1 MTLETTINGQL
12 FTMHFSGALFWNEK
26 NTLLIADVHLGKV
39 MHFRKNG
46 FAIPNDA
53 LHKNFE
59 KLIEVVD
66 FFKASTILFLG
77 DLFHSTKNSEWDLF
91 VEWSKKCTCEI
102 VLIAGNHDI
111 MDVQNYENNEIE
123 VVDYIRID
131 DFLLTHHPTEVEGM
145 FNFSGHIHPGIVLR
159 GLGRGHLKLPCFFQ
173 RNNQMILP
181 AFGEF
186 TGLGII
192 KPQEGDLIFAVT
204 KQEIVLIKKLK
215 NGL

>member
-1 MTLETTINGQL
+1 MILETTINDQL
-12 FTMHFSGALFWNEK
+12 FTMHSSGALFWNEK

-39 MHFRKNG
+39 THFRKNG

-91 VEWSKKCTCEI
+91 MEWSKECTCEI

-111 MDVQNYENNEIE
+111 IDAQNYVNNGIK
-123 VVDYIRID
+123 VVDYIRMD
-131 DFLLTHHPTEVEGM
+131 DFLLTHHPTEVEEM

-173 RNNQMILP
+173 RKQQMILP
-181 AFGEF
+181 AFGAF
-186 TGLGII
+186 TGLGIM
-192 KPQEGDLIFAVT
+192 KPQKGDTIFAVT
-204 KQEIVLIKKLK
+204 KEEIVLIRKSED
-215 NGL
+215 

>member
-1 MTLETTINGQL
+1 MTLETTINDQL
-12 FTMHFSGALFWNEK
+12 FTMHSSGALFWNKK

-39 MHFRKNG
+39 THFRKNG

-91 VEWSKKCTCEI
+91 VEWSEKCTCEI

-111 MDVQNYENNEIE
+111 IDAQNYVNNGIK
-123 VVDYIRID
+123 VVDYIRMD

-173 RNNQMILP
+173 RKQQMILP
-181 AFGEF
+181 AFGAF
-186 TGLGII
+186 TGLGIM
-192 KPQEGDLIFAVT
+192 KPQEGDMIFAVT
-204 KQEIVLIKKLK
+204 KEEIVLIRKSED
-215 NGL
+215 

>member
-12 FTMHFSGALFWNEK
+12 FTMHSSGAVFWNEK

-59 KLIEVVD
+59 KLVEVVD
-66 FFKASTILFLG
+66 FFNPSTILFLG

-111 MDVQNYENNEIE
+111 IDTKNYEKSGIK
-123 VVDYIRID
+123 VVDYSRID

-159 GLGRGHLKLPCFFQ
+159 GLGRGHLKLPCFYQ
-173 RNNQMILP
+173 RKNQMILP
-181 AFGEF
+181 AFGAF
-186 TGLGII
+186 TGLGIV
-192 KPQEGDLIFAVT
+192 KPHEGDTVFAVT
-204 KQEIVLIKKLK
+204 KEEIVLIKRAE
-215 NGL
+215 N

>member
-1 MTLETTINGQL
+1 MTLENTINGQI
-12 FTMHFSGALFWNEK
+12 FTMHSSGALFWNEK

-39 MHFRKNG
+39 THFRKNG
-46 FAIPNDA
+46 FAIPNEA

-66 FFKASTILFLG
+66 FFNPSTILFLG

-91 VEWSKKCTCEI
+91 VNWAKECRCEI
-102 VLIAGNHDI
+102 VLIAGNHDVI
-111 MDVQNYENNEIE
+111 DAKNYESHGIK
-123 VVDYIRID
+123 VLDCIRLD

-173 RNNQMILP
+173 RKCQLILP
-181 AFGEF
+181 AFGAF
-186 TGLGII
+186 TGLGIM

-204 KQEIVLIKKLK
+204 KEEIVQI
-215 NGL
+215 

>member
-1 MTLETTINGQL
+1 MTLETNINGRL
-12 FTMHFSGALFWNEK
+12 FTMHSSGALFWNEK

-59 KLIEVVD
+59 KLIEVVN
-66 FFKASTILFLG
+66 FFNPSTILFLG

-91 VEWSKKCTCEI
+91 VQWSKECTCEI
-102 VLIAGNHDI
+102 ILIAGNHDI
-111 MDVQNYENNEIE
+111 IDAKNYEKNGIK

-131 DFLLTHHPTEVEGM
+131 DFLLTHHPTEVKGM

-173 RNNQMILP
+173 RKNQMILP
-181 AFGEF
+181 TFGAF
-186 TGLGII
+186 TGLGIM
-192 KPQEGDLIFAVT
+192 KPQEGDVIFAVT
-204 KQEIVLIKKLK
+204 KEEIVQI
-215 NGL
+215 

>member
-1 MTLETTINGQL
+1 MILETTINDQL
-12 FTMHFSGALFWNEK
+12 FTMHSSGALFWNEK

-39 MHFRKNG
+39 THFRKNG

-53 LHKNFE
+53 LYKNFE

-66 FFKASTILFLG
+66 FFNASTILFLG

-91 VEWSKKCTCEI
+91 VDWSKKCTCEI

-111 MDVQNYENNEIE
+111 MDANNYESNGIK
-123 VVDYIRID
+123 VVDNIRMD

-159 GLGRGHLKLPCFFQ
+159 GLGKSHLKLPCFFQ
-173 RNNQMILP
+173 SKQQMILP
-181 AFGEF
+181 AFGAF
-186 TGLGII
+186 TGLGIM
-192 KPQEGDLIFAVT
+192 KPKKGDKIFAVT
-204 KQEIVLIKKLK
+204 KEEIVLI
-215 NGL
+215 NETDN

>member
-1 MTLETTINGQL
+1 MTLETNINGQL
-12 FTMHFSGALFWNEK
+12 FTMHSSGALFWNEK
-26 NTLLIADVHLGKV
+26 NMLLIADVHLGKV
-39 MHFRKNG
+39 THFRKNG

-59 KLIEVVD
+59 KLIEVVN
-66 FFKASTILFLG
+66 FFNASTIFFLG

-91 VEWSKKCTCEI
+91 VKWSKECTCEI
-102 VLIAGNHDI
+102 ILIAGNHDI
-111 MDVQNYENNEIE
+111 INAKNYEKNGIK

-173 RNNQMILP
+173 RKNQMILP
-181 AFGEF
+181 AFGAF

-192 KPQEGDLIFAVT
+192 KPQEGDVIFAVT
-204 KQEIVLIKKLK
+204 KEEIILIK
-215 NGL
+215 NEE

>member
-1 MTLETTINGQL
+1 MILETTINDQL
-12 FTMHFSGALFWNEK
+12 FTMHSSGALFWNEK

-39 MHFRKNG
+39 THFRKNG

-77 DLFHSTKNSEWDLF
+77 DLFHSTKNNEWDLF
-91 VEWSKKCTCEI
+91 VEWSEKCTCEV

-111 MDVQNYENNEIE
+111 IDAQNYINNGIK
-123 VVDYIRID
+123 VIDYIRID
-131 DFLLTHHPTEVEGM
+131 NFLLTHHPTEVEGM

-173 RNNQMILP
+173 RKQQMILP
-181 AFGEF
+181 AFGVF
-186 TGLGII
+186 TGLGIM
-192 KPQEGDLIFAVT
+192 KPQKGDTIFAVT
-204 KQEIVLIKKLK
+204 KEEIVLIRKSED
-215 NGL
+215 

>member
-1 MTLETTINGQL
+1 MILETTINDQL
-12 FTMHFSGALFWNEK
+12 FTMHSSGALFWNEK

-39 MHFRKNG
+39 THFRKNG

-91 VEWSKKCTCEI
+91 VKWSKECTCEI
-102 VLIAGNHDI
+102 VLIVGNHDI
-111 MDVQNYENNEIE
+111 IDAQNYINNGIK
-123 VVDYIRID
+123 VVDYIRMD
-131 DFLLTHHPTEVEGM
+131 DFLLTHHPTEVERM

-173 RNNQMILP
+173 RKNQMILP
-181 AFGEF
+181 AFGAF
-186 TGLGII
+186 TGLGIM
-192 KPQEGDLIFAVT
+192 KPQEGDTIFAVT
-204 KQEIVLIKKLK
+204 KEEIVLIRKSVD
-215 NGL
+215 

>member
-1 MTLETTINGQL
+1 MTLENTINGQI
-12 FTMHFSGALFWNEK
+12 FTMHPSGALFWNAK

-39 MHFRKNG
+39 THFRKNG
-46 FAIPNDA
+46 FAIPNEA

-66 FFKASTILFLG
+66 IFNPSTILFLG
-77 DLFHSTKNSEWDLF
+77 DLFHSSKNNEWDLF
-91 VEWSKKCTCEI
+91 VKWSGECSCEI
-102 VLIAGNHDI
+102 ALIAGNHDI
-111 MDVQNYENNEIE
+111 IDAKNYENNGIK

-173 RNNQMILP
+173 RKNQMILP
-181 AFGEF
+181 AFGAF
-186 TGLGII
+186 TGFGIM
-192 KPQEGDLIFAVT
+192 KPQEGDVIFAVT
-204 KQEIVLIKKLK
+204 KEEIILIK
-215 NGL
+215 NEE

>member
-1 MTLETTINGQL
+1 MTLETTINDQI
-12 FTMHFSGALFWNEK
+12 FTMHSSCALFWNEK

-46 FAIPNDA
+46 FAIPNEA

-66 FFKASTILFLG
+66 LFKASTILFLG

-91 VEWSKKCTCEI
+91 VNWAKECTCEI

-111 MDVQNYENNEIE
+111 IDAHNYENNGIK
-123 VVDYIRID
+123 VVDYIRMD
-131 DFLLTHHPTEVEGM
+131 DFILTHHPTEVEGM

-173 RNNQMILP
+173 RKNQMILP
-181 AFGEF
+181 AFGAF
-186 TGLGII
+186 TGLGIM
-192 KPQEGDLIFAVT
+192 KPQEGDVIFAVT
-204 KQEIVLIKKLK
+204 KEEIVKL
-215 NGL
+215 